1 MTDFRASLRR
11 RPALALAAAV
21 TIALAACQTTPSAP
35 PLLDLPTATATA
47 APNLERWWTS
57 FNDPTLATLIDE
69 ALAHNLDLQ
78 AAMARVDLARS
89 NVLLAQSHLY
99 PSLNLGADASRNRMT
114 LVGSQP
120 LPADFN
126 PTNSDYRVG
135 LRASYELDLWG
146 RYRHGANAARS
157 ELLATEYAR
166 ETVRTAVA
174 AESARAYF
182 GLLAA
187 DAELALLRVTLK
199 SREQTLALQ
208 NDLYQAGLIGDYDLQ
223 RAQAERAA
231 VTANLAVA
239 ERAVGT
245 YESALAAILGR
256 SPREVFDARITRDVT
271 QVQLLDVPQVPAG
284 LPSDM
289 LERRPD
295 VKQVEAQLAAASLRI
310 DAARTQYFPSLSLTA
325 SYGSESTAFADLF
338 SAPALAWGIGA
349 SLLQPLIGLKAIEA
363 NVQAETARREAAV
376 VSYVQTVQTAFRE
389 TRDAL
394 IANRTT
400 RAALAAQA
408 ERAQKLGAALELA
421 ELRYRSGYSGY
432 LDVLDAQRQLL
443 QAQTLQ
449 ILAARDVRFA
459 LIELARAMGGGWDY
473 QAAPARN
480 SAP

>member
-1 MTDFRASLRR
+1 MTECPPSLRR
-11 RPALALAAAV
+11 RPVLALATAV

-35 PLLDLPTATATA
+35 PVLDLPQATATI
-47 APNLERWWTS
+47 APDLERWWTS
-57 FNDPTLATLIDE
+57 FNDPTLATLVDE

-89 NVLLAQSHLY
+89 NVLLAQSYLY

-166 ETVRTAVA
+166 ATVRTAVA

-187 DAELALLRVTLK
+187 DAELALLRDTLK
-199 SREQTLALQ
+199 SREQTLVLQ
-208 NDLYQAGLIGDYDLQ
+208 QDLYQAGIIGDYDLQ

-231 VTANLAVA
+231 VTANVAVA

-256 SPREVFDARITRDVT
+256 SPREVFDARIARDVT
-271 QVQLLDVPQVPAG
+271 QVRLLDVPEVPAG

-325 SYGSESTAFADLF
+325 SYGSESARASPTCSRRRRSPGE
-338 SAPALAWGIGA
+338 SAPRCC
-349 SLLQPLIGLKAIEA
+349 SP
-363 NVQAETARREAAV
+363 
-376 VSYVQTVQTAFRE
+376 
-389 TRDAL
+389 
-394 IANRTT
+394 
-400 RAALAAQA
+400 
-408 ERAQKLGAALELA
+408 
-421 ELRYRSGYSGY
+421 
-432 LDVLDAQRQLL
+432 
-443 QAQTLQ
+443 
-449 ILAARDVRFA
+449 
-459 LIELARAMGGGWDY
+459 
-473 QAAPARN
+473 
-480 SAP
+480 

>member
-1 MTDFRASLRR
+1 MLEPWQSFRSRR
-11 RPALALAAAV
+11 LPALVTVAALAL
-21 TIALAACQTTPSAP
+21 IACQATPTAP
-35 PLLDLPTATATA
+35 PLLDLPAATASV
-47 APNLERWWTS
+47 APDLEHWWTT
-57 FNDPTLATLIDE
+57 FDDPTLTALIDE

-78 AAMARVDLARS
+78 AAMVRVDLARS
-89 NVLLAQSHLY
+89 NVLLAQSYLY
-99 PSLNLGADASRNRMT
+99 PSVNLGADASRNRMT

-120 LPADFN
+120 LPERFN
-126 PTNSDYRVG
+126 PTNNDYLAG

-146 RYRHGANAARS
+146 RYRQGASAARS

-166 ETVRTAVA
+166 QTVRTAVA
-174 AESARAYF
+174 AETARSYF

-187 DAELALLRVTLK
+187 DAELALLRETLK
-199 SREQTLALQ
+199 SRDETVALQ
-208 NDLYQAGLIGDYDLQ
+208 FDLYQAGVIGDYDLQ

-231 VTANLAVA
+231 VAANLAVA

-256 SPREVFDARITRDVT
+256 SPRAVFDAKIDRDVT
-271 QVQLLDVPQVPAG
+271 QVRLLGVPEVMSG
-284 LPSDM
+284 LPSDL

-295 VKQVEAQLAAASLRI
+295 VQQVEAQLAAASLRI
-310 DAARTQYFPSLSLTA
+310 DAARAQYFPSLSLTA
-325 SYGSESTAFADLF
+325 SYGSESTALADLF
-338 SAPALAWGIGA
+338 SGPALAWGIGA

-400 RAALAAQA
+400 RNSLAAQS
-408 ERAQKLGAALELA
+408 ERAQKLKTALELA
-421 ELRYRSGYSGY
+421 ELRYRAGYSGY
-432 LDVLDAQRQLL
+432 IDVLDAQRQLL

-459 LIELARAMGGGWDY
+459 LIDLARAMGGGWNY
-473 QAAPARN
+473 QAELMTR
-480 SAP
+480 

>member
-1 MTDFRASLRR
+1 VWLRGMTNDVYFQIGLVT
-11 RPALALAAAV
+11 LLGLAAKNAILIVEYAV
-21 TIALAACQTTPSAP
+21 LKHAGRLSASAAAIEAARLRFRPILMTSLAFILGVLPLAISTGAGAGARHSVGTGVMGGMLAATFLAIFFV
-35 PLLDLPTATATA
+35 PL
-47 APNLERWWTS
+47 
-57 FNDPTLATLIDE
+57 F
-69 ALAHNLDLQ
+69 
-78 AAMARVDLARS
+78 
-89 NVLLAQSHLY
+89 
-99 PSLNLGADASRNRMT
+99 
-114 LVGSQP
+114 
-120 LPADFN
+120 FK
-126 PTNSDYRVG
+126 
-135 LRASYELDLWG
+135 LDLWG

-166 ETVRTAVA
+166 ATVRTAVA

-187 DAELALLRVTLK
+187 DAELALLRDTLK

-208 NDLYQAGLIGDYDLQ
+208 NDLYQAGIIGDYDLQ

-256 SPREVFDARITRDVT
+256 SPREVFDARISRDVT
-271 QVQLLDVPQVPAG
+271 QVHLLDVPEVPAG

-459 LIELARAMGGGWDY
+459 LIDLAKAMGGGWDY